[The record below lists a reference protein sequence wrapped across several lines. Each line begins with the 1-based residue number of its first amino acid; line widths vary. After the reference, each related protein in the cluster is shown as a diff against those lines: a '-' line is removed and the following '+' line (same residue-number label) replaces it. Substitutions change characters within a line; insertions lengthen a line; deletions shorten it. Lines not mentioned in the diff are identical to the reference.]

1 MRLYQIYCVVLL
13 GFLSFSLE
21 NIVIASESKENELSV
36 KGVVYDTEQN
46 PVSYAN
52 VYVKGTVKGALT
64 DAKGKFQLFDLEKG
78 VYEVQISAVGYKT
91 KSQVVEVDANGV
103 LDLGLVVLE
112 IGVEMPEFSI
122 IGIQN

>member
-21 NIVIASESKENELSV
+21 NIVIASEAKENVLSV

-52 VYVKGTVKGALT
+52 VYVK
-64 DAKGKFQLFDLEKG
+64 
-78 VYEVQISAVGYKT
+78 
-91 KSQVVEVDANGV
+91 
-103 LDLGLVVLE
+103 
-112 IGVEMPEFSI
+112 
-122 IGIQN
+122 